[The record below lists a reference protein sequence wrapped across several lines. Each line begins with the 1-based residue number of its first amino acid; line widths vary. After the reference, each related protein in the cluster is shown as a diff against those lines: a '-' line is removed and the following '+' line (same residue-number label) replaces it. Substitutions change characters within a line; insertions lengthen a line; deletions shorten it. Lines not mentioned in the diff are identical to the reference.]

1 MRFLSPKVL
10 IISIIQIALT
20 VILLVALARLLD
32 PARLRQ
38 LLQAADPVWL
48 MIGFVILA
56 AQQII
61 SAERW
66 RLVVVALS
74 APRYRMSFYLFWQG
88 LSMLCSMVLPSII
101 GADLVRTYVLSGR
114 TPIGTAV
121 RIVLID
127 RALGLLALATLVIV
141 SVLILP
147 RFFIAQP
154 LLLLSVAIA
163 VCGLATYLVLTRL
176 VPRLKGAQ
184 RAALAAR
191 ELGLDLRRTVEG
203 SGRARVILISLTLH
217 LLSVFAFVSLGNAIG
232 MPEVDFVH
240 YLAIV
245 SCALLVTIIPISIG
259 GWGIRESALVIGFG
273 LLSVEPERAFTL
285 SATFGLL
292 VMLSS
297 AVVALLGI
305 PTFFQKPIEDL
316 VDAR

>member
-1 MRFLSPKVL
+1 MRFLTPKVL
-10 IISIIQIALT
+10 IISVVQIALT
-20 VILLVALARLLD
+20 LILLVALVRLLD
-32 PARLRQ
+32 PAKLRQ
-38 LLQAADPVWL
+38 LLQAANPVWL
-48 MIGFVILA
+48 TVGFVILVT
-56 AQQII
+56 QQII

-74 APRYRMSFYLFWQG
+74 APQYRMSFYLFWQG

-101 GADLVRTYVLSGR
+101 GADLVRTYALSGR
-114 TPIGTAV
+114 TPIGTVV

-147 RFFIAQP
+147 RFFVGQP

-163 VCGLATYLVLTRL
+163 VCGPATYLVLTRL
-176 VPRLKGAQ
+176 VPNLKGSQ
-184 RAALAAR
+184 RLILAAR
-191 ELGLDLRRTVEG
+191 QLGLDLRRTVEG
-203 SGRARVILISLTLH
+203 AGSARVILISLSLH
-217 LLSVFAFVSLGNAIG
+217 LLSVFAFLALGNAIG
-232 MPEVDFVH
+232 MPEVDLVH

-259 GWGIRESALVIGFG
+259 GWGIRETALVIGFG

-297 AVVALLGI
+297 AVVALIGI
-305 PTFFQKPIEDL
+305 PTFFQKPIEGL
-316 VDAR
+316 VDTR

>member
-10 IISIIQIALT
+10 IISVIQIALT
-20 VILLVALARLLD
+20 VVLLVALARVLD
-32 PARLRQ
+32 PAKLRQ
-38 LLQAADPVWL
+38 LLQAANPVWL
-48 MIGFVILA
+48 TVGFIILT

-66 RLVVVALS
+66 RLVAVALS
-74 APRYRMSFYLFWQG
+74 APQYRMWFYLFWQG

-101 GADLVRTYVLSGR
+101 GADLVRTYALSGR
-114 TPIGTAV
+114 TPIGMVV

-141 SVLILP
+141 SVLVLP
-147 RFFIAQP
+147 GFFSAQP

-163 VCGLATYLVLTRL
+163 VCGPATYLALTRL
-176 VPRLKGAQ
+176 VPRLRGTQ
-184 RAALAAR
+184 RLVLAAR

-203 SGRARVILISLTLH
+203 KGSARVILISLSLH
-217 LLSVFAFVSLGNAIG
+217 LLSVFAFLALGNAIG

-259 GWGIRESALVIGFG
+259 GWGIRESALVIGVG
-273 LLSVEPERAFTL
+273 LVSVEPERAFTL

-297 AVVALLGI
+297 AVVALLGT
-305 PTFFQKPIEDL
+305 PTFFQKPIDDP
-316 VDAR
+316 VNAR

>member
-10 IISIIQIALT
+10 IISAIQIALT
-20 VILLVALARLLD
+20 VVLLVALARVLD
-32 PARLRQ
+32 PAKLRQ
-38 LLQAADPVWL
+38 LLQAANPVWL
-48 MIGFVILA
+48 TVGFIILT

-74 APRYRMSFYLFWQG
+74 APQYRMWFYLFWQG
-88 LSMLCSMVLPSII
+88 LSMLCAMVLPSII
-101 GADLVRTYVLSGR
+101 GADLVRTYALSGR
-114 TPIGTAV
+114 TPIGTVV

-127 RALGLLALATLVIV
+127 RALGLLALATLVMV
-141 SVLILP
+141 SVLVLP
-147 RFFIAQP
+147 GFFSAQP

-163 VCGLATYLVLTRL
+163 VCGPATYLVLTRL
-176 VPRLKGAQ
+176 VPRLRGTQ
-184 RAALAAR
+184 RLVLAAR
-191 ELGLDLRRTVEG
+191 ELGLDLKRTVEG
-203 SGRARVILISLTLH
+203 KGSTRVILISLSLH
-217 LLSVFAFVSLGNAIG
+217 LLSVFAFLALGNAIG

-273 LLSVEPERAFTL
+273 LVSVEPERAFTL

-297 AVVALLGI
+297 AVVALLGT
-305 PTFFQKPIEDL
+305 PTFFQKPIEDP

>member
-10 IISIIQIALT
+10 IISAIQIALT
-20 VILLVALARLLD
+20 VVLLVALARVLD
-32 PARLRQ
+32 PAKLRQ
-38 LLQAADPVWL
+38 LLQAANPVWL
-48 MIGFVILA
+48 TVGFIILT

-74 APRYRMSFYLFWQG
+74 APQYRMWFYLFWQG

-101 GADLVRTYVLSGR
+101 GADLVRTYALSGR
-114 TPIGTAV
+114 TPIGTVV

-141 SVLILP
+141 SVLVLP
-147 RFFIAQP
+147 GFFSAQP

-163 VCGLATYLVLTRL
+163 VCGPATYLVLTRL
-176 VPRLKGAQ
+176 VPRLKGTQ
-184 RAALAAR
+184 RLVLAAR
-191 ELGLDLRRTVEG
+191 ELGLDLKRTVEG
-203 SGRARVILISLTLH
+203 KGSTRVILISLSLH
-217 LLSVFAFVSLGNAIG
+217 LLSVFAFLALGNAIG

-273 LLSVEPERAFTL
+273 LVSVEPERAFTL

-297 AVVALLGI
+297 AVVALLGT
-305 PTFFQKPIEDL
+305 PTFFQKPIEDP

>member
-10 IISIIQIALT
+10 IISVIQIALT
-20 VILLVALARLLD
+20 VVLLVALARLLD
-32 PARLRQ
+32 PAKLRQ
-38 LLQAADPVWL
+38 LLQAANPVWL
-48 MIGFVILA
+48 TVGFVILI

-66 RLVVVALS
+66 RLVAVALS
-74 APRYRMSFYLFWQG
+74 APQYRMWFYLFWQG

-101 GADLVRTYVLSGR
+101 GADLVRTYALSGC
-114 TPIGTAV
+114 TPIGTVV

-147 RFFIAQP
+147 RFFNAQP

-163 VCGLATYLVLTRL
+163 ICGPATYLVLTRL
-176 VPRLKGAQ
+176 VPRLKGSH
-184 RAALAAR
+184 RLVLAAR
-191 ELGLDLRRTVEG
+191 ELGLDLKRTVEG
-203 SGRARVILISLTLH
+203 KGSARVILISLSLH
-217 LLSVFAFVSLGNAIG
+217 LLSVFAFLALGNAIG

-273 LLSVEPERAFTL
+273 LVSVEPERAFTL

-297 AVVALLGI
+297 AVVALIGI

-316 VDAR
+316 VDTR

>member
-10 IISIIQIALT
+10 IISAIQIALT

-32 PARLRQ
+32 PAKLRQ
-38 LLQAADPVWL
+38 LLQAANPVWL
-48 MIGFVILA
+48 TVGFIILT

-74 APRYRMSFYLFWQG
+74 APQYRMSFYLFWQG

-101 GADLVRTYVLSGR
+101 GADLVRTYALSGR
-114 TPIGTAV
+114 TPIGTVV

-147 RFFIAQP
+147 RFFSAQP

-163 VCGLATYLVLTRL
+163 VCGPATYLVLTRL
-176 VPRLKGAQ
+176 VPRLRGTQ
-184 RAALAAR
+184 RLVLAAR
-191 ELGLDLRRTVEG
+191 ELGLDLKRTVEG
-203 SGRARVILISLTLH
+203 KGSTRVILISLSLH
-217 LLSVFAFVSLGNAIG
+217 LLSVFAFLALGNAIG

-273 LLSVEPERAFTL
+273 LVSVEPERAFTL

-297 AVVALLGI
+297 AVVALLGT
-305 PTFFQKPIEDL
+305 PTFFQKPIEDP

>member
-1 MRFLSPKVL
+1 M
-10 IISIIQIALT
+10 
-20 VILLVALARLLD
+20 
-32 PARLRQ
+32 
-38 LLQAADPVWL
+38 W
-48 MIGFVILA
+48 
-56 AQQII
+56 
-61 SAERW
+61 
-66 RLVVVALS
+66 
-74 APRYRMSFYLFWQG
+74 FYLFWQG

-101 GADLVRTYVLSGR
+101 GADLVRTYALSGR
-114 TPIGTAV
+114 TPIGMVV

-141 SVLILP
+141 SVLVLP
-147 RFFIAQP
+147 GFFSAQP

-163 VCGLATYLVLTRL
+163 VCGPATYLALTRL
-176 VPRLKGAQ
+176 VPRLRGTQ
-184 RAALAAR
+184 RLVLAAR

-203 SGRARVILISLTLH
+203 KGSARVILISLSLH
-217 LLSVFAFVSLGNAIG
+217 LLSVFAFLALGNAIG

-273 LLSVEPERAFTL
+273 LVSVEPERAFTL

-297 AVVALLGI
+297 AVVALLGT
-305 PTFFQKPIEDL
+305 PTFFQKPIDDP

>member
-10 IISIIQIALT
+10 IISVIQIALT
-20 VILLVALARLLD
+20 VVLLVALARLLD
-32 PARLRQ
+32 PAKLRQ
-38 LLQAADPVWL
+38 LLQAANPVWL
-48 MIGFVILA
+48 TVGFLILT

-66 RLVVVALS
+66 RLVAVALS
-74 APRYRMSFYLFWQG
+74 APQYRMWFYLFWQG

-101 GADLVRTYVLSGR
+101 GADLVRTYALSGR
-114 TPIGTAV
+114 TPIGMVV

-141 SVLILP
+141 SVLVLP
-147 RFFIAQP
+147 GFFSAQP

-163 VCGLATYLVLTRL
+163 VCGPATYLALTRL
-176 VPRLKGAQ
+176 VPRLRGTQ
-184 RAALAAR
+184 RLVLAAR

-203 SGRARVILISLTLH
+203 KGSARVILISLSLH
-217 LLSVFAFVSLGNAIG
+217 LLSVFAFLALGNAIG

-273 LLSVEPERAFTL
+273 LVSVEPERAFTL

-297 AVVALLGI
+297 AVVALLGT
-305 PTFFQKPIEDL
+305 PTFFQKPIDDP
-316 VDAR
+316 VDAM

>member
-1 MRFLSPKVL
+1 MRFLTPKVL
-10 IISIIQIALT
+10 IISVVQIALT
-20 VILLVALARLLD
+20 VILLVALVRLLD
-32 PARLRQ
+32 PAKLRQ
-38 LLQAADPVWL
+38 LLQAANPVWL
-48 MIGFVILA
+48 TVGFVILVT
-56 AQQII
+56 QQII

-74 APRYRMSFYLFWQG
+74 APQYRMSFYLFWQS

-101 GADLVRTYVLSGR
+101 GADLVRTYALSGR
-114 TPIGTAV
+114 TPIGTVV

-147 RFFIAQP
+147 RFFVGQP

-163 VCGLATYLVLTRL
+163 VCGPATYLVLTRL
-176 VPRLKGAQ
+176 VPRLKGSQ
-184 RAALAAR
+184 RLVLAAGQ
-191 ELGLDLRRTVEG
+191 LGLDLRRTVEG
-203 SGRARVILISLTLH
+203 AGSARVIFDFTIAPLVVGFRLSCAWKRDRNVRGRPCALSGNRILRPSGDDHTDLDRWLGNQGKRAGHRIWTAVSGAGTSLH
-217 LLSVFAFVSLGNAIG
+217 LVGDI
-232 MPEVDFVH
+232 
-240 YLAIV
+240 
-245 SCALLVTIIPISIG
+245 
-259 GWGIRESALVIGFG
+259 
-273 LLSVEPERAFTL
+273 
-285 SATFGLL
+285 GLL

>member
-1 MRFLSPKVL
+1 MRFLSPKIL
-10 IISIIQIALT
+10 IISVIQIALT
-20 VILLVALARLLD
+20 VVLLVALARLLD
-32 PARLRQ
+32 PAKLRQ
-38 LLQAADPVWL
+38 LLQAANPVWL
-48 MIGFVILA
+48 TVGFIILT

-74 APRYRMSFYLFWQG
+74 APQYRMWFYLFWQG
-88 LSMLCSMVLPSII
+88 LSMLCAMVLPSII
-101 GADLVRTYVLSGR
+101 GADLVRTYALSGR
-114 TPIGTAV
+114 TPIGMVV

-141 SVLILP
+141 SVLVLP
-147 RFFIAQP
+147 GFFSAQP

-163 VCGLATYLVLTRL
+163 VCGPATYLALTRL
-176 VPRLKGAQ
+176 VPRLRGTQ
-184 RAALAAR
+184 RLVLAAR

-203 SGRARVILISLTLH
+203 KGSARVILISLSLH
-217 LLSVFAFVSLGNAIG
+217 LLSVFAFLALGNAIG

-273 LLSVEPERAFTL
+273 LVSVEPERAFTL

-297 AVVALLGI
+297 AVVALLGT
-305 PTFFQKPIEDL
+305 PTFFQKPIDDP

>member
-10 IISIIQIALT
+10 IISVIQIALT
-20 VILLVALARLLD
+20 VVLLVALARLLD
-32 PARLRQ
+32 PAKLRQ
-38 LLQAADPVWL
+38 LLQAANPVWL
-48 MIGFVILA
+48 TVGFLILT

-74 APRYRMSFYLFWQG
+74 APQYRMWFYLFWQG
-88 LSMLCSMVLPSII
+88 LSMLCAMVLPSII
-101 GADLVRTYVLSGR
+101 GADLVRTYALSGR
-114 TPIGTAV
+114 TPIGTVV

-141 SVLILP
+141 SVLVLP
-147 RFFIAQP
+147 GFFSAQP

-163 VCGLATYLVLTRL
+163 VCGPATYLVLTRL
-176 VPRLKGAQ
+176 VPRLRGTQ
-184 RAALAAR
+184 RLVLAAR

-203 SGRARVILISLTLH
+203 KGSARVILISLSLH
-217 LLSVFAFVSLGNAIG
+217 LLSVFAFLALGNAIG

-273 LLSVEPERAFTL
+273 LVSVEPERAFTL

-297 AVVALLGI
+297 AVVALLGT
-305 PTFFQKPIEDL
+305 PTFFQKPIDDP

>member
-10 IISIIQIALT
+10 IISVIQIALT
-20 VILLVALARLLD
+20 VVLLVALARLLD
-32 PARLRQ
+32 PAKLRQ
-38 LLQAADPVWL
+38 LLQAANPVWL
-48 MIGFVILA
+48 TVGFLILT

-66 RLVVVALS
+66 RLVAVALS
-74 APRYRMSFYLFWQG
+74 APQYRMWFYLFWQG

-101 GADLVRTYVLSGR
+101 GADLVRTYALSGR
-114 TPIGTAV
+114 TPIGTVV

-141 SVLILP
+141 SVLVLP
-147 RFFIAQP
+147 GFFSAQP

-163 VCGLATYLVLTRL
+163 VCGPATYLVLTRL
-176 VPRLKGAQ
+176 VPGLRGTQRLV
-184 RAALAAR
+184 LAAR
-191 ELGLDLRRTVEG
+191 ELGLDLKRTVEG
-203 SGRARVILISLTLH
+203 KGSTRVILISLSLH
-217 LLSVFAFVSLGNAIG
+217 LLSVFAFLALGNAIG

-273 LLSVEPERAFTL
+273 LVSVEPERAFTL

-305 PTFFQKPIEDL
+305 PTFFQKPIEDP

>member
-1 MRFLSPKVL
+1 MRLLSPKIL
-10 IISIIQIALT
+10 IISVIQIALT

-32 PARLRQ
+32 PAKLRQ
-38 LLQAADPVWL
+38 LLQAANPVWL
-48 MIGFVILA
+48 TVGFVILV

-74 APRYRMSFYLFWQG
+74 APQYRMWFYLFWQG

-101 GADLVRTYVLSGR
+101 GADLVRTYALSGR
-114 TPIGTAV
+114 TPIGTVV

-127 RALGLLALATLVIV
+127 RALGLLVLATLVIV

-154 LLLLSVAIA
+154 LLLLAVAIA
-163 VCGLATYLVLTRL
+163 VCGPVTYLVLTRL
-176 VPRLKGAQ
+176 IPRLRGSQ
-184 RAALAAR
+184 RLVLAAR
-191 ELGLDLRRTVEG
+191 QLGLDLKRTVEG
-203 SGRARVILISLTLH
+203 KGSTRVILTSLSLH
-217 LLSVFAFVSLGNAIG
+217 LLSVFAFLALGNAFG

-273 LLSVEPERAFTL
+273 LVSVEPERAFTL

-297 AVVALLGI
+297 GVVALLGT

-316 VDAR
+316 ADAR

>member
-10 IISIIQIALT
+10 IISAIQIALT
-20 VILLVALARLLD
+20 VVLLVALARVLD
-32 PARLRQ
+32 PAKLRQ
-38 LLQAADPVWL
+38 LLQAANPVWL
-48 MIGFVILA
+48 TVGFIILI

-74 APRYRMSFYLFWQG
+74 APQYRMWFYLFWQG
-88 LSMLCSMVLPSII
+88 LSMLCAMVLPSII
-101 GADLVRTYVLSGR
+101 GADLVRTYALSGR
-114 TPIGTAV
+114 TPIGTVV

-127 RALGLLALATLVIV
+127 RALGLLALATLVMV
-141 SVLILP
+141 SVLVLP
-147 RFFIAQP
+147 GFFSAQP

-163 VCGLATYLVLTRL
+163 VCGPATYLVLTRL
-176 VPRLKGAQ
+176 VPRLRGTQ
-184 RAALAAR
+184 RLVLAAR
-191 ELGLDLRRTVEG
+191 ELGLDLKRTVEG
-203 SGRARVILISLTLH
+203 KGSTRVILISLSLH
-217 LLSVFAFVSLGNAIG
+217 LLSVFAFLALGNAIG

-273 LLSVEPERAFTL
+273 LVSVEPERAFTL

-297 AVVALLGI
+297 AVVALLGT
-305 PTFFQKPIEDL
+305 PTFFQKPIEDP

>member
-1 MRFLSPKVL
+1 V
-10 IISIIQIALT
+10 
-20 VILLVALARLLD
+20 LD
-32 PARLRQ
+32 PAKLRQ
-38 LLQAADPVWL
+38 LLQAANPVWL
-48 MIGFVILA
+48 TVGFIILT

-74 APRYRMSFYLFWQG
+74 APQYRMWFYLFWQG

-101 GADLVRTYVLSGR
+101 GADLVRTYALSGR
-114 TPIGTAV
+114 TPIGTVV

-141 SVLILP
+141 SVLVLP
-147 RFFIAQP
+147 GFFSAQP

-163 VCGLATYLVLTRL
+163 VCGPATYLVLTRL
-176 VPRLKGAQ
+176 VPRLRGTQ
-184 RAALAAR
+184 RLVLAAR
-191 ELGLDLRRTVEG
+191 ELGLDLKRTVEG
-203 SGRARVILISLTLH
+203 KGSTRVILISLSLH
-217 LLSVFAFVSLGNAIG
+217 LLSVFAFLALGNAIG

-240 YLAIV
+240 YLALV

-273 LLSVEPERAFTL
+273 LVSVEPERAFTL

-297 AVVALLGI
+297 AVVALLGT
-305 PTFFQKPIEDL
+305 PTFFQKPIEDP

>member
-1 MRFLSPKVL
+1 MSRW
-10 IISIIQIALT
+10 
-20 VILLVALARLLD
+20 RELLD
-32 PARLRQ
+32 PAKLRQ
-38 LLQAADPVWL
+38 LLQAANPVWL
-48 MIGFVILA
+48 TVGFIILT

-74 APRYRMSFYLFWQG
+74 APQYRMWFYLFWQG

-101 GADLVRTYVLSGR
+101 GADLVRTYALSGR
-114 TPIGTAV
+114 TPIGTVV

-127 RALGLLALATLVIV
+127 RALGLLALATLVLV

-147 RFFIAQP
+147 RFFNAQP

-163 VCGLATYLVLTRL
+163 ICGPATYLVLTRL
-176 VPRLKGAQ
+176 VPRLKGSH
-184 RAALAAR
+184 RLVLAAR
-191 ELGLDLRRTVEG
+191 ELGLDLKRTVEG
-203 SGRARVILISLTLH
+203 KGSTRVILISLSLH
-217 LLSVFAFVSLGNAIG
+217 LLSVFAFLALGNAIG

-273 LLSVEPERAFTL
+273 LVSVEPERAFTL

-316 VDAR
+316 VDAE

>member
-10 IISIIQIALT
+10 IISVIQIALT
-20 VILLVALARLLD
+20 VVLLVALARLLD
-32 PARLRQ
+32 PAKLRQ
-38 LLQAADPVWL
+38 LLQAANPVWL
-48 MIGFVILA
+48 TVGFIILT

-74 APRYRMSFYLFWQG
+74 APQYRMWFYLFWQG

-101 GADLVRTYVLSGR
+101 GADLVRTYALSGR
-114 TPIGTAV
+114 TPIGTVV

-127 RALGLLALATLVIV
+127 RALGLLALATLVMV
-141 SVLILP
+141 SVLVLP
-147 RFFIAQP
+147 GFFSAQP

-163 VCGLATYLVLTRL
+163 VCGPATYLVLTRL
-176 VPRLKGAQ
+176 VPRLRGTQ
-184 RAALAAR
+184 RLVLAAR

-203 SGRARVILISLTLH
+203 KGSARVILISLSLH
-217 LLSVFAFVSLGNAIG
+217 LLSVFAFLALGNAIG

-273 LLSVEPERAFTL
+273 LVSVEPERAFTL

-297 AVVALLGI
+297 AVVALLGT
-305 PTFFQKPIEDL
+305 PTFFQKPIEDP

>member
-1 MRFLSPKVL
+1 MRFLSPKIL
-10 IISIIQIALT
+10 IISVIQIALT
-20 VILLVALARLLD
+20 VVLLVALARLLD
-32 PARLRQ
+32 PAKLRQ
-38 LLQAADPVWL
+38 LLQAANPVWL
-48 MIGFVILA
+48 TVGIVILT

-66 RLVVVALS
+66 RLVAIALS
-74 APRYRMSFYLFWQG
+74 APQYRMWFYLFWQG

-101 GADLVRTYVLSGR
+101 GADLVRTYALSGR
-114 TPIGTAV
+114 TPIGTVV

-141 SVLILP
+141 SVLVLP
-147 RFFIAQP
+147 GFFSAQP

-163 VCGLATYLVLTRL
+163 VCGPATYLVLTRL
-176 VPRLKGAQ
+176 VPRLRGTQ
-184 RAALAAR
+184 RLVLAAR
-191 ELGLDLRRTVEG
+191 ELGLDLKRTVEG
-203 SGRARVILISLTLH
+203 KGSTRVILISLSLH
-217 LLSVFAFVSLGNAIG
+217 LLSVFAFLALGNAIG

-273 LLSVEPERAFTL
+273 LVSVEPERAFTL

-305 PTFFQKPIEDL
+305 PTFFQKPIEDP

>member
-10 IISIIQIALT
+10 IISAIQIALT
-20 VILLVALARLLD
+20 VVLLVALARVLD
-32 PARLRQ
+32 PAKLRQ
-38 LLQAADPVWL
+38 LLQAANPVWL
-48 MIGFVILA
+48 TVGFIILT

-74 APRYRMSFYLFWQG
+74 APQYRMWFYLFWQG

-101 GADLVRTYVLSGR
+101 GADLVRTYALSGR
-114 TPIGTAV
+114 TPIGMVV

-141 SVLILP
+141 SVLVLP
-147 RFFIAQP
+147 GFFSAQP

-163 VCGLATYLVLTRL
+163 VCGPATYLVLTRL
-176 VPRLKGAQ
+176 VPRLRGTQ
-184 RAALAAR
+184 RLVLAAR
-191 ELGLDLRRTVEG
+191 ELGLDLKRTVEG
-203 SGRARVILISLTLH
+203 KGSTRVILISLSLH
-217 LLSVFAFVSLGNAIG
+217 LLSVFAFLALGNAIG

-273 LLSVEPERAFTL
+273 LVSVEPERAFTL

-297 AVVALLGI
+297 AVVALLGT
-305 PTFFQKPIEDL
+305 PTFFQKPIEDP

>member
-74 APRYRMSFYLFWQG
+74 APQYRMSFYLFWQG

-184 RAALAAR
+184 RAARAAR

>member
-10 IISIIQIALT
+10 IISAIQIALT
-20 VILLVALARLLD
+20 VVLLVALARVLD
-32 PARLRQ
+32 PAKLRQ
-38 LLQAADPVWL
+38 LLQAANPVWL
-48 MIGFVILA
+48 TVGFIILT

-74 APRYRMSFYLFWQG
+74 APQYRMWFYLFWQG
-88 LSMLCSMVLPSII
+88 LSMLCAMVLPSII
-101 GADLVRTYVLSGR
+101 GADLVRTYALSGC
-114 TPIGTAV
+114 TPIGTVV

-141 SVLILP
+141 SVLVLP
-147 RFFIAQP
+147 GFFSAQP

-163 VCGLATYLVLTRL
+163 VCGPATYLVLTRL
-176 VPRLKGAQ
+176 VPRLRGTQ
-184 RAALAAR
+184 RLVLAAR
-191 ELGLDLRRTVEG
+191 ELGLDLKRTVEG
-203 SGRARVILISLTLH
+203 KGSTRVILISLSLH
-217 LLSVFAFVSLGNAIG
+217 LLSVFAFLALGNAIG

-273 LLSVEPERAFTL
+273 LVSVEPERAFTL

-297 AVVALLGI
+297 AVVALLGT
-305 PTFFQKPIEDL
+305 PTFFQKPIEDP

>member
-10 IISIIQIALT
+10 IISAIQIALT
-20 VILLVALARLLD
+20 VVLLVALARVLD
-32 PARLRQ
+32 PAKLRQ
-38 LLQAADPVWL
+38 LLQAANPVWL
-48 MIGFVILA
+48 TVGFIILT

-74 APRYRMSFYLFWQG
+74 APQYRMWFYLFWQG
-88 LSMLCSMVLPSII
+88 LSMLCAMVLPSII
-101 GADLVRTYVLSGR
+101 GADLVRTYALSGR
-114 TPIGTAV
+114 TPIGTVV

-141 SVLILP
+141 SVLVLP
-147 RFFIAQP
+147 GFFSAQP

-163 VCGLATYLVLTRL
+163 VCGPATYLVLTRL
-176 VPRLKGAQ
+176 VPRLRGTQ
-184 RAALAAR
+184 RLVLAAR
-191 ELGLDLRRTVEG
+191 ELGLDLKRTVEG
-203 SGRARVILISLTLH
+203 KGSTRVILISLSLH
-217 LLSVFAFVSLGNAIG
+217 LLSVFAFLALGNAIG

-273 LLSVEPERAFTL
+273 LVSVEPERAFTL

-292 VMLSS
+292 VMPSS
-297 AVVALLGI
+297 AVVALLGT
-305 PTFFQKPIEDL
+305 PTFFQKPIEDP

>member
-10 IISIIQIALT
+10 IISVIQIALT
-20 VILLVALARLLD
+20 AVLLVALARLLD
-32 PARLRQ
+32 PAKLRQ
-38 LLQAADPVWL
+38 LLQAANPVWL
-48 MIGFVILA
+48 TVGFLILT

-66 RLVVVALS
+66 RLVAVALS
-74 APRYRMSFYLFWQG
+74 APQYRMWFYLFWQG

-101 GADLVRTYVLSGR
+101 GADLVRTYALSGR
-114 TPIGTAV
+114 TPIGMVV

-141 SVLILP
+141 SVLVLP
-147 RFFIAQP
+147 GFFSAQP

-163 VCGLATYLVLTRL
+163 VCGPATYLALTRL
-176 VPRLKGAQ
+176 VPRLRGTQ
-184 RAALAAR
+184 RLVLAAR

-203 SGRARVILISLTLH
+203 KGSARVILISLSLH
-217 LLSVFAFVSLGNAIG
+217 LLSVFAFLALGNAIG

-273 LLSVEPERAFTL
+273 LVSVEPERAFTL

-297 AVVALLGI
+297 AVVALLGT
-305 PTFFQKPIEDL
+305 PTFFQKPIDDP

>member
-1 MRFLSPKVL
+1 MRFLSPKIL
-10 IISIIQIALT
+10 IISVIQIALT
-20 VILLVALARLLD
+20 VVLLVALARLLD
-32 PARLRQ
+32 PAKLRQ
-38 LLQAADPVWL
+38 LLQAANPVWL
-48 MIGFVILA
+48 TVGIVILT

-66 RLVVVALS
+66 RLVAVALS
-74 APRYRMSFYLFWQG
+74 APQYRMWFYLFWQG

-101 GADLVRTYVLSGR
+101 GADLVRTYALSGR
-114 TPIGTAV
+114 TPIGTVV

-141 SVLILP
+141 SVLVLP
-147 RFFIAQP
+147 GFFSAQP

-163 VCGLATYLVLTRL
+163 VCGPATYLVLTRL
-176 VPRLKGAQ
+176 VPRLRGTQ
-184 RAALAAR
+184 RLVLAAR
-191 ELGLDLRRTVEG
+191 ELGLDLKRTVEG
-203 SGRARVILISLTLH
+203 KGSTRVILISLSLH
-217 LLSVFAFVSLGNAIG
+217 LLSVFAFLALGNAIG

-273 LLSVEPERAFTL
+273 LVSVEPERAFTL

-305 PTFFQKPIEDL
+305 PTFFQKPIEDP

>member
-10 IISIIQIALT
+10 IISAIQIALT
-20 VILLVALARLLD
+20 VVLLVALARVLD
-32 PARLRQ
+32 PAKLRQ
-38 LLQAADPVWL
+38 LLQAANPVWL
-48 MIGFVILA
+48 TVGFIILT

-74 APRYRMSFYLFWQG
+74 APQYRMWFYLFWQG

-101 GADLVRTYVLSGR
+101 GADLVRTYALSGR
-114 TPIGTAV
+114 TPIGTVV

-127 RALGLLALATLVIV
+127 RALGLLALATLVMV
-141 SVLILP
+141 SVLVLP
-147 RFFIAQP
+147 GFFSAQP

-163 VCGLATYLVLTRL
+163 VCGPATYLVLTRL
-176 VPRLKGAQ
+176 VPRLRGTQ
-184 RAALAAR
+184 RLVLAAR
-191 ELGLDLRRTVEG
+191 ELGLDLKRTVEG
-203 SGRARVILISLTLH
+203 KGSTRVILISLSLH
-217 LLSVFAFVSLGNAIG
+217 LLSVFAFLALGNAIG

-273 LLSVEPERAFTL
+273 LVSVEPERAFTL

-305 PTFFQKPIEDL
+305 PTFFQKPIEDP

>member
-10 IISIIQIALT
+10 IISVIQIALT
-20 VILLVALARLLD
+20 VVLLVALARLLD
-32 PARLRQ
+32 PAKLRQ
-38 LLQAADPVWL
+38 LLQAANPVWL
-48 MIGFVILA
+48 TVGFLILT

-66 RLVVVALS
+66 RLVAVALS
-74 APRYRMSFYLFWQG
+74 APQYRMWFYLFWQG

-101 GADLVRTYVLSGR
+101 GADLVSTYALSGR
-114 TPIGTAV
+114 TPIGMVV

-141 SVLILP
+141 SVLVLP
-147 RFFIAQP
+147 GFFSAQP

-163 VCGLATYLVLTRL
+163 VCGPATYLALTRL
-176 VPRLKGAQ
+176 VPRLRGTQ
-184 RAALAAR
+184 RLVLAAR

-203 SGRARVILISLTLH
+203 KGSARVILISLSLH
-217 LLSVFAFVSLGNAIG
+217 LLSVFAFLALGNAIG

-273 LLSVEPERAFTL
+273 LVSVEPERAFTL

-297 AVVALLGI
+297 AVVALLGT
-305 PTFFQKPIEDL
+305 PTFFQKPIDDP

>member
-10 IISIIQIALT
+10 IISVIQIALT
-20 VILLVALARLLD
+20 VVLLVALARLLD
-32 PARLRQ
+32 PAKLRQ
-38 LLQAADPVWL
+38 LLQAANPVWL
-48 MIGFVILA
+48 TVGFLILT

-66 RLVVVALS
+66 RLVAVALS
-74 APRYRMSFYLFWQG
+74 APQYRMWFYLFWQG

-101 GADLVRTYVLSGR
+101 GADLVRTYALSGR
-114 TPIGTAV
+114 TPIGMVV

-141 SVLILP
+141 SVLVLP
-147 RFFIAQP
+147 GFFSAQP

-163 VCGLATYLVLTRL
+163 VCGPATYLALTRL
-176 VPRLKGAQ
+176 VPRLRGTQ
-184 RAALAAR
+184 RLVLAAR

-203 SGRARVILISLTLH
+203 KGSARVILISLSLH
-217 LLSVFAFVSLGNAIG
+217 LLSVFAFLALGNAIG

-273 LLSVEPERAFTL
+273 LVSVEPERAFTL

-297 AVVALLGI
+297 AVVALLGT
-305 PTFFQKPIEDL
+305 PTFFQKPIDDP
-316 VDAR
+316 VNAR

>member
-74 APRYRMSFYLFWQG
+74 APQYRMSFYLFWQG

-163 VCGLATYLVLTRL
+163 VCGPATYLVLTRL

>member
-10 IISIIQIALT
+10 IISVIQIALT
-20 VILLVALARLLD
+20 VVLLVALARLLD
-32 PARLRQ
+32 PAKLRQ
-38 LLQAADPVWL
+38 LLQAANPVWL
-48 MIGFVILA
+48 TVGFLILT

-66 RLVVVALS
+66 RLVAVALS
-74 APRYRMSFYLFWQG
+74 APQYRMWFYLFWQG

-101 GADLVRTYVLSGR
+101 GADLVRTYALSGR
-114 TPIGTAV
+114 TPIGMVV

-141 SVLILP
+141 SVLVLP
-147 RFFIAQP
+147 GFFSAQP

-163 VCGLATYLVLTRL
+163 VCGPATYLVLTRL
-176 VPRLKGAQ
+176 VPRLRGTQ
-184 RAALAAR
+184 RLVLAAR
-191 ELGLDLRRTVEG
+191 ELGLDLKRTVEG
-203 SGRARVILISLTLH
+203 KGSARVILISLSLH
-217 LLSVFAFVSLGNAIG
+217 LLSVFAFLALGNAIG

-273 LLSVEPERAFTL
+273 LVSVEPERAFTL

-297 AVVALLGI
+297 AVVALLGT
-305 PTFFQKPIEDL
+305 PTFFQKPIDDP

>member
-10 IISIIQIALT
+10 IISVIQIALT
-20 VILLVALARLLD
+20 VVLLVALARLLD
-32 PARLRQ
+32 PAKLRQ
-38 LLQAADPVWL
+38 LLQAANPVWL
-48 MIGFVILA
+48 TVGFLILT

-66 RLVVVALS
+66 RLVAVALS
-74 APRYRMSFYLFWQG
+74 APQYRMWFYLFWQG

-101 GADLVRTYVLSGR
+101 GADLVRTYALSGR
-114 TPIGTAV
+114 TPIGMVV

-141 SVLILP
+141 SVLVLP
-147 RFFIAQP
+147 GFFSAQP

-163 VCGLATYLVLTRL
+163 VCGPATYLALTRL
-176 VPRLKGAQ
+176 VPRLRGTQ
-184 RAALAAR
+184 RLVLAAR
-191 ELGLDLRRTVEG
+191 ELGLDLKRTVEG
-203 SGRARVILISLTLH
+203 KGSARVILISLSLH
-217 LLSVFAFVSLGNAIG
+217 LLSVFAFLALGNAIG

-273 LLSVEPERAFTL
+273 LVSVEPERAFTL

-297 AVVALLGI
+297 AVVALLGT
-305 PTFFQKPIEDL
+305 PTFFQKPIDDP

>member
-10 IISIIQIALT
+10 IISAIQIALT
-20 VILLVALARLLD
+20 VVLLVALARVLD
-32 PARLRQ
+32 PAKLRQ
-38 LLQAADPVWL
+38 LLQAANPVWL
-48 MIGFVILA
+48 TVGFIILT

-74 APRYRMSFYLFWQG
+74 APQYRMWFYLFWQG
-88 LSMLCSMVLPSII
+88 LSMLCAMVLPSII
-101 GADLVRTYVLSGR
+101 GADLVRTYALSGR
-114 TPIGTAV
+114 TPIGMVV

-141 SVLILP
+141 SVLVLP
-147 RFFIAQP
+147 GFFSAQP

-163 VCGLATYLVLTRL
+163 VCGPATYLVLTRL
-176 VPRLKGAQ
+176 VPRLRGTQ
-184 RAALAAR
+184 RLVLAAR
-191 ELGLDLRRTVEG
+191 ELGLDLKRTVEG
-203 SGRARVILISLTLH
+203 KGSTRVILISLSLH
-217 LLSVFAFVSLGNAIG
+217 LLSVFAFLALGNAIG

-273 LLSVEPERAFTL
+273 LVSVEPERAFTL

-297 AVVALLGI
+297 AVVALLGT
-305 PTFFQKPIEDL
+305 PTFFQKPIDDP

>member
-10 IISIIQIALT
+10 IISVIQIALT
-20 VILLVALARLLD
+20 VVLLVALARLLD
-32 PARLRQ
+32 PAKLRQ
-38 LLQAADPVWL
+38 LLQAANPVWL
-48 MIGFVILA
+48 TVGFLILT

-66 RLVVVALS
+66 RLVAVALS
-74 APRYRMSFYLFWQG
+74 APQYRMWFYLFWQG

-101 GADLVRTYVLSGR
+101 GADLVRTYALSGR
-114 TPIGTAV
+114 TPIGTVV

-141 SVLILP
+141 SVLVLP
-147 RFFIAQP
+147 GFFSAQP

-163 VCGLATYLVLTRL
+163 VCGPATYLALTRL
-176 VPRLKGAQ
+176 VPRLRGTQ
-184 RAALAAR
+184 RLVLAAR

-203 SGRARVILISLTLH
+203 KGSARVILISLSLH
-217 LLSVFAFVSLGNAIG
+217 LLSVFAFLALGNAIG

-273 LLSVEPERAFTL
+273 LVSVEPERAFTL

-297 AVVALLGI
+297 AVVALLGT
-305 PTFFQKPIEDL
+305 PTFFQKPIEDP

>member
-10 IISIIQIALT
+10 IISAIQIALT

-32 PARLRQ
+32 PAKLRQ
-38 LLQAADPVWL
+38 LLQAANPVWL
-48 MIGFVILA
+48 TVGFVILI

-66 RLVVVALS
+66 RLVAVALS
-74 APRYRMSFYLFWQG
+74 APQYRMWFYLFWQG

-101 GADLVRTYVLSGR
+101 GADLVRTYALSGR
-114 TPIGTAV
+114 TPIGTVV

-127 RALGLLALATLVIV
+127 RALGLLALATLVLV

-147 RFFIAQP
+147 RFFNAQP

-163 VCGLATYLVLTRL
+163 ICGPATYLVLTRL
-176 VPRLKGAQ
+176 VPRLKGSH
-184 RAALAAR
+184 RLVLAAR
-191 ELGLDLRRTVEG
+191 ELGLDLKRTVEG
-203 SGRARVILISLTLH
+203 KGSTRVILISLSLH
-217 LLSVFAFVSLGNAIG
+217 LLSVFAFLALGNAIG

-273 LLSVEPERAFTL
+273 LVSVEPERAFTL

-316 VDAR
+316 VDAE

>member
-10 IISIIQIALT
+10 IISAIQIALT
-20 VILLVALARLLD
+20 VVLLVALARVLD
-32 PARLRQ
+32 PAKLRQ
-38 LLQAADPVWL
+38 LLQAANPVWL
-48 MIGFVILA
+48 TVGFIILT

-66 RLVVVALS
+66 RLVAVALS
-74 APRYRMSFYLFWQG
+74 APQYRMWFYLFWQG

-101 GADLVRTYVLSGR
+101 GADLVRTYALSGR
-114 TPIGTAV
+114 TPIGTVV

-141 SVLILP
+141 SVLVLP
-147 RFFIAQP
+147 GFFSAQP

-163 VCGLATYLVLTRL
+163 VCGPATYLVLTRL
-176 VPRLKGAQ
+176 VPRLRGTQ
-184 RAALAAR
+184 RLVLAAR

-203 SGRARVILISLTLH
+203 KGSARVILISLSLH
-217 LLSVFAFVSLGNAIG
+217 LLSVFAFLALGNAIG

-273 LLSVEPERAFTL
+273 LVSVEPERAFTL

-297 AVVALLGI
+297 AVVALLGT
-305 PTFFQKPIEDL
+305 PTFFQKPIDDP